1 MFPIQLG
8 SVLGGMETKKK
19 HRRLRKP
26 LAAHLTLTKEHL
38 LRFIQSKGSCSH
50 FSRFPTDMMQETI
63 NLIKNIGTYNERYKA
78 WIESN
83 VKNAERFLKEA

>member
-38 LRFIQSKGSCSH
+38 LRFIQSKGSCRH

-63 NLIKNIGTYNERYKA
+63 NLIKSIGTYNERYKA
-78 WIESN
+78 WIKAN
-83 VKNAERFLKEA
+83 ERNWERYLKDS